1 MATAPAKS
9 VFLLGTGY
17 IGGSILQGL
26 LNEGYAVT
34 ALSRSPD
41 KAKELEKLQG
51 VTTVIGSLDSEEVIV
66 KAVLEHDIIIHAATA
81 DDLPSVKAILEG
93 LSQRAESA
101 SPAVYI
107 HTSGTGVLCQAP
119 SPDIIYHDKQ
129 PEQIDSLPDSAWHR
143 NVDLLIKNAVEGGK
157 VGKAKV
163 GIMLPPTIYGLG
175 TGPLNKLSIDMP
187 AWIRESLKNEQ
198 VTLYGPE
205 THIWNDVHIK
215 NLVPAYITLLSSLL
229 SSPSQPSDGLYYF
242 AETGTHT
249 WHELGRHLHSVL
261 SKRGLVKKE
270 PKVDEKPAEG
280 AAMGTYSRCK
290 AERLK
295 ELGWEPEGATK
306 QTIYEAVEDEVEAVL
321 KE

>member
-1 MATAPAKS
+1 MAEQKR

-17 IGGSILQGL
+17 IGGSLLQGL

-41 KAKELEKLQG
+41 KARELEKLQG

-81 DDLPSVKAILEG
+81 DDLPSVKAILKG

-107 HTSGTGVLCQAP
+107 HTSGTGELAAAP
-119 SPDIIYHDKQ
+119 SPDIVYSDKN
-129 PEQIDSLPDSAWHR
+129 PELIDQLPDSAWHR
-143 NVDLLIKNAVEGGK
+143 DVDLFIKQSVEGGK

-163 GIMLPPTIYGLG
+163 AILLPPVIYGIG
-175 TGPLNKLSIDMP
+175 NGPLNKLSIDIP
-187 AWIRESLKNEQ
+187 EWLRQSIKAGQ

-205 THIWNDVHIK
+205 SYLFNSIHIK
-215 NLVPAYITLLSSLL
+215 NLVPAYLNLLSSLRAAG
-229 SSPSQPSDGLYYF
+229 SQPSDGIYYF
-242 AETGTHT
+242 AETGEQT
-249 WHELGRHLHSVL
+249 WKSIGLHLHKLL
-261 SKRGLVKKE
+261 SARGLVNKE
-270 PKVDEKPAEG
+270 PKSVPHPAEG
-280 AAMGTYSRCK
+280 MSLGNNTRCK
-290 AERLK
+290 AERLA
-295 ELGWEPEGATK
+295 ELGWKPQGATT
-306 QTIYEAVEDEVEAVL
+306 QTFLEAIEEELEAVL